1 MTKLVVHIG
10 TGTIID
16 ADECVIVDTDKFDD
30 HDEARMSGDDYFDD
44 SVVVEIAGR
53 LGKPLNLTDLSFRNT
68 VAFSPSSL
76 RSEAEEAL
84 SQGFATDDDDIA
96 YLTWTDEV
104 ATDDELSSVADY
116 ILNDDTLWGEY
127 NTTVMDGMRQGYRWS
142 KENKKLD
149 SDEA

>member
-1 MTKLVVHIG
+1 MTKLVIHIG

-16 ADECVIVDTDKFDD
+16 ADECVIVDVEKLDD
-30 HDEARMSGDDYFDD
+30 HDTALVNDGDDSD
-44 SVVVEIAGR
+44 VVEIAGR

-76 RSEAEEAL
+76 RSEAEEAI

-96 YLTWTDEV
+96 YLTWTAEV
-104 ATDDELSSVADY
+104 ATDDELSGVADY
-116 ILNDDTLWGEY
+116 ILNDDTMWNEY

-149 SDEA
+149 SDES

>member
-1 MTKLVVHIG
+1 MTKLVIHIG

-16 ADECVIVDTDKFDD
+16 ADECVIVDVERLDD
-30 HDEARMSGDDYFDD
+30 HDTALVNDGDDSD
-44 SVVVEIAGR
+44 VVEIAER

-96 YLTWTDEV
+96 YLTWTSEV
-104 ATDDELSSVADY
+104 ATDEELSSVADY
-116 ILNDDTLWGEY
+116 ILNDDTMWNEY

-149 SDEA
+149 SDES

>member
-1 MTKLVVHIG
+1 MTKLVIHIG

-16 ADECVIVDTDKFDD
+16 ADECVIVDVEKLDD
-30 HDEARMSGDDYFDD
+30 HDTALVNDGDDSD
-44 SVVVEIAGR
+44 VVEIAER

-76 RSEAEEAL
+76 RSEAEEAI

-96 YLTWTDEV
+96 YLTWTAEV
-104 ATDDELSSVADY
+104 ATDEELSSVADY
-116 ILNDDTLWGEY
+116 ILNDDTMWNEY

-149 SDEA
+149 SDES

>member
-1 MTKLVVHIG
+1 MTKLVIHVG

-16 ADECVIVDTDKFDD
+16 ADECVIVDVEKLDD
-30 HDEARMSGDDYFDD
+30 HDTALVNDGDDSD
-44 SVVVEIAGR
+44 VVEIAGR

-96 YLTWTDEV
+96 YLTWTSEV
-104 ATDDELSSVADY
+104 ATDEELSSVADY
-116 ILNDDTLWGEY
+116 ILNDDTMWNEY

>member
-1 MTKLVVHIG
+1 MTKLVIHIG

-16 ADECVIVDTDKFDD
+16 ADECVIVDVEKLDD
-30 HDEARMSGDDYFDD
+30 HDTALVNDGDDSD
-44 SVVVEIAGR
+44 VVEIAER

-76 RSEAEEAL
+76 RSEAEEAI

-96 YLTWTDEV
+96 YLTWTSEV
-104 ATDDELSSVADY
+104 ATDEELSSVADY
-116 ILNDDTLWGEY
+116 ILNDDTMWNEY

>member
-1 MTKLVVHIG
+1 MTKLIVHIG

-16 ADECVIVDTDKFDD
+16 ADECVIVDVERLDD
-30 HDEARMSGDDYFDD
+30 HDTTLVNDGDDSD
-44 SVVVEIAGR
+44 VVEIAGR

-96 YLTWTDEV
+96 YLTWTAEV
-104 ATDDELSSVADY
+104 ATDDELSGVADY
-116 ILNDDTLWGEY
+116 ILNDDTMWNEY

>member
-1 MTKLVVHIG
+1 MTKLIIHIG

-16 ADECVIVDTDKFDD
+16 ADECVIVDVEKLDD
-30 HDEARMSGDDYFDD
+30 HDTALVNDGDDSD
-44 SVVVEIAGR
+44 VVEIAGR

-96 YLTWTDEV
+96 YLTWTAEV
-104 ATDDELSSVADY
+104 ATDDELSGVADY
-116 ILNDDTLWGEY
+116 ILNDDTMWNEY

>member
-1 MTKLVVHIG
+1 MTKLIIHIG

-16 ADECVIVDTDKFDD
+16 ADECVIVDVEKLDD
-30 HDEARMSGDDYFDD
+30 HDTALVNDGDDSD
-44 SVVVEIAGR
+44 VVEIAGR

-96 YLTWTDEV
+96 YLTWTSEV
-104 ATDDELSSVADY
+104 ATDEELSSVADY
-116 ILNDDTLWGEY
+116 ILNDDTMWNEY

>member
-16 ADECVIVDTDKFDD
+16 ADECVIVDVEKLDD
-30 HDEARMSGDDYFDD
+30 HDTALVNDGDDSD
-44 SVVVEIAGR
+44 VVEIAER

-96 YLTWTDEV
+96 YLTWTSEV
-104 ATDDELSSVADY
+104 ATDEELSSVADY
-116 ILNDDTLWGEY
+116 ILNDDTMWNEY

>member
-1 MTKLVVHIG
+1 MTKLIIHIG

-16 ADECVIVDTDKFDD
+16 ADECVIVDVERLDD
-30 HDEARMSGDDYFDD
+30 HDTALVNDGDDSD
-44 SVVVEIAGR
+44 VVEIAGR

-96 YLTWTDEV
+96 YLTWTAEV
-104 ATDDELSSVADY
+104 ATDEELSGVADY
-116 ILNDDTLWGEY
+116 ILNDDTMWNEY

>member
-1 MTKLVVHIG
+1 MTKLVIHIG

-16 ADECVIVDTDKFDD
+16 ADECVIVDVEKLDD
-30 HDEARMSGDDYFDD
+30 HDTALVNDGDDSD
-44 SVVVEIAGR
+44 VVEIAGR

-96 YLTWTDEV
+96 YLTWTSEV
-104 ATDDELSSVADY
+104 ATDEELSSVADY
-116 ILNDDTLWGEY
+116 ILNDDTMWNEY

-149 SDEA
+149 SDES

>member
-1 MTKLVVHIG
+1 MTKLVIHIG

-16 ADECVIVDTDKFDD
+16 AEECVILDVERLDEHDTFLVD
-30 HDEARMSGDDYFDD
+30 GDDADI
-44 SVVVEIAGR
+44 VGVAER

-96 YLTWTDEV
+96 YLTWTAEV
-104 ATDDELSSVADY
+104 ATDDELSGVADY
-116 ILNDDTLWGEY
+116 ILTDDTRWNEY
-127 NTTVMDGMRQGYRWS
+127 NTTVMEGMRQGYKWH
-142 KENKKLD
+142 KEGWK
-149 SDEA
+149 

>member
-1 MTKLVVHIG
+1 MTKLVIHIG

-16 ADECVIVDTDKFDD
+16 ADECVIVDVEKLDD
-30 HDEARMSGDDYFDD
+30 HDTALVNDGDDSD
-44 SVVVEIAGR
+44 VVEIAGR

-76 RSEAEEAL
+76 RSEAEEAI

-96 YLTWTDEV
+96 YLTWTAEV
-104 ATDDELSSVADY
+104 ATDDELSGVADY
-116 ILNDDTLWGEY
+116 ILNDDTMWNEY

>member
-1 MTKLVVHIG
+1 MTKLVIHIG

-16 ADECVIVDTDKFDD
+16 ADECVIVDVEKLDD
-30 HDEARMSGDDYFDD
+30 HDTALVNDGDDSD
-44 SVVVEIAGR
+44 VVEIAER

-76 RSEAEEAL
+76 RSEAEEAI

-96 YLTWTDEV
+96 YLTWTAEV
-104 ATDDELSSVADY
+104 ATDEELSSVADY
-116 ILNDDTLWGEY
+116 ILNDDTMWNEY

>member
-1 MTKLVVHIG
+1 MTKLIIHIG

-16 ADECVIVDTDKFDD
+16 ADECVIVDVEKLDD
-30 HDEARMSGDDYFDD
+30 HDTALVNDGDDSD
-44 SVVVEIAGR
+44 VVEIAER

-76 RSEAEEAL
+76 RSEAEEAI

-96 YLTWTDEV
+96 YLTWTAEV
-104 ATDDELSSVADY
+104 ATDDELSGVADY
-116 ILNDDTLWGEY
+116 ILNDDTMWNEY

-149 SDEA
+149 SDES

>member
-16 ADECVIVDTDKFDD
+16 ADECVIVDVEKLDD
-30 HDEARMSGDDYFDD
+30 HDTALVNDGDDAD
-44 SVVVEIAGR
+44 VVEIAGR

-96 YLTWTDEV
+96 YLTWTAEV
-104 ATDDELSSVADY
+104 ATDEELSSVADY
-116 ILNDDTLWGEY
+116 ILNDDTMWNEY

>member
-1 MTKLVVHIG
+1 MTKLIIHIG

-16 ADECVIVDTDKFDD
+16 ADECVIVDVEKLDD
-30 HDEARMSGDDYFDD
+30 HDTALVNDGDDSD
-44 SVVVEIAGR
+44 VVEIAGR

-96 YLTWTDEV
+96 YLTWTAEV
-104 ATDDELSSVADY
+104 ATDEELSSVADY

>member
-1 MTKLVVHIG
+1 MTKLIIHIG

-16 ADECVIVDTDKFDD
+16 ADECVIVDVEKLDD
-30 HDEARMSGDDYFDD
+30 HDTALVNDGDDAD
-44 SVVVEIAGR
+44 VVEIAER

-96 YLTWTDEV
+96 YLTWTAEV
-104 ATDDELSSVADY
+104 ATDEELSSVADY
-116 ILNDDTLWGEY
+116 ILNDDTMWNEY
-127 NTTVMDGMRQGYRWS
+127 NTTVMDGMRQGYKWS

>member
-1 MTKLVVHIG
+1 MTKLVIHIG

-16 ADECVIVDTDKFDD
+16 ADECVIVDVEKLDD
-30 HDEARMSGDDYFDD
+30 HDTALVNDGDDSD
-44 SVVVEIAGR
+44 VVEVAER

-76 RSEAEEAL
+76 RSEAEEAI

-96 YLTWTDEV
+96 YLTWTAEV
-104 ATDDELSSVADY
+104 ATDDELSGVADY
-116 ILNDDTLWGEY
+116 ILNDDTMWNEY

-149 SDEA
+149 SDES

>member
-1 MTKLVVHIG
+1 MTKLIVHIG

-16 ADECVIVDTDKFDD
+16 ADECVIVDVEKLDD
-30 HDEARMSGDDYFDD
+30 HDTALVNDGDDSD
-44 SVVVEIAGR
+44 VVEIAER

-84 SQGFATDDDDIA
+84 SQGFYTDDDDIA
-96 YLTWTDEV
+96 WLTWTSEV

>member
-1 MTKLVVHIG
+1 MTKLIVHIG
-10 TGTIID
+10 TGTIIP
-16 ADECVIVDTDKFDD
+16 ADECLVVTITDDLYPLDHEIVERAEED
-30 HDEARMSGDDYFDD
+30 
-44 SVVVEIAGR
+44 
-53 LGKPLNLTDLSFRNT
+53 GKPLNLTDLTYRNT

-84 SQGFATDDDDIA
+84 SQGFATDDDIA
-96 YLTWTDEV
+96 YLTWTAEV

>member
-1 MTKLVVHIG
+1 MTKLIIHIG

-16 ADECVIVDTDKFDD
+16 ADECVIVDVEKLDD
-30 HDEARMSGDDYFDD
+30 HDTALVNDGDDSD
-44 SVVVEIAGR
+44 VVEIAGR

-96 YLTWTDEV
+96 YLTWTREV
-104 ATDDELSSVADY
+104 ATDDELNSVADY
-116 ILNDDTLWGEY
+116 ILNDDAMWGEY
-127 NTTVMDGMRQGYRWS
+127 NTTVMDGMRQGYKWS
-142 KENKKLD
+142 KENK
-149 SDEA
+149 

>member
-1 MTKLVVHIG
+1 MTKLIVHIG

-16 ADECVIVDTDKFDD
+16 ANECVIVDVDRLDD
-30 HDEARMSGDDYFDD
+30 HDTTLVNDGDDSD
-44 SVVVEIAGR
+44 VVEIAER

-84 SQGFATDDDDIA
+84 SQGFYTDDDDIA
-96 YLTWTDEV
+96 WLTWTSEV
-104 ATDDELSSVADY
+104 ATDDEQSSVADY

>member
-1 MTKLVVHIG
+1 MTKLIVHIG

-16 ADECVIVDTDKFDD
+16 ADECVIVDVEKLND
-30 HDEARMSGDDYFDD
+30 HDTTLVNDGDDSD
-44 SVVVEIAGR
+44 VVEIAER
-53 LGKPLNLTDLSFRNT
+53 LGKPLNLTDLTYRNT

-96 YLTWTDEV
+96 YLTWTLEV
-104 ATDDELSSVADY
+104 ATDDELNSVADY
-116 ILNDDTLWGEY
+116 ILNDDAMWGEY

-149 SDEA
+149 SDET

>member
-1 MTKLVVHIG
+1 MTKLVIHIG

-16 ADECVIVDTDKFDD
+16 ADECVIVDVEKLDD
-30 HDEARMSGDDYFDD
+30 HDTALVNDGDDSD
-44 SVVVEIAGR
+44 VVEIAGR

-96 YLTWTDEV
+96 YLTWTSEV
-104 ATDDELSSVADY
+104 ATDEELSSVADY
-116 ILNDDTLWGEY
+116 ILNDDTMWNEY

-149 SDEA
+149 SEA

>member
-44 SVVVEIAGR
+44 TAVVEIAERIGT
-53 LGKPLNLTDLSFRNT
+53 PLNLTDLTFRNT
-68 VAFSPSSL
+68 VAFSPSAL
-76 RSEAEEAL
+76 RSEAEEQL
-84 SQGFATDDDDIA
+84 SQGYATDDSIA
-96 YLTWTDEV
+96 YLTWTAEV
-104 ATDDELSSVADY
+104 ATDDELNEVAGY

-127 NTTVMDGMRQGYRWS
+127 NTTVMDGMRQGFAWF
-142 KENKKLD
+142 KEKK
-149 SDEA
+149 

>member
-1 MTKLVVHIG
+1 MTKLVIHIG

-16 ADECVIVDTDKFDD
+16 ADECVIVDVEKLDD
-30 HDEARMSGDDYFDD
+30 HDTALVNDGDDSD
-44 SVVVEIAGR
+44 VVEIAER

-76 RSEAEEAL
+76 RSEAEEAI

-96 YLTWTDEV
+96 YLTWTAEV
-104 ATDDELSSVADY
+104 ATDDELSGVADY
-116 ILNDDTLWGEY
+116 ILNDDTMWNEY

-149 SDEA
+149 SDES